1 MRDRK
6 RINRGSAM
14 LEFTLLIP
22 VWLPLLL
29 GTMWIGSAMVR
40 GLQVTQVARD
50 LASMFCR
57 AVDFS
62 ATGAG
67 TAQNDILPKLTQE
80 LGTVTSMGTGVVIF
94 STLTYVGDSVCVLAG
109 SAYHD
114 SSTPPRHTSAC
125 TNYGKFVFTQ
135 RYTVGNSSLRTSS
148 FGAPASAD
156 RDSTNQ
162 YTISIVNYVTHTA
175 DVATFNLLPNPLED
189 GTDGCHSG
197 QPVYLVEVL
206 FSGTGQVGYTQGGSY
221 AYAIF

>member
-6 RINRGSAM
+6 RINRGGAM

-29 GTMWIGSAMVR
+29 GTMWIGTAMVR

-62 ATGAG
+62 ATGTS

-80 LGTVTSMGTGVVIF
+80 LGTVTSTGTGVVIF
-94 STLTYVGDSVCVLAG
+94 STLTYVGASVCQMAGSTYYDSVTN
-109 SAYHD
+109 
-114 SSTPPRHTSAC
+114 TPKAAC
-125 TNYGKFVFTQ
+125 TNWKKFVFTQ
-135 RYTVGNSSLRTSS
+135 QYTVGNTSLRSSS
-148 FGAPASAD
+148 FGGPATAD
-156 RDSTNQ
+156 PDATNQ
-162 YTISIVNYVTHTA
+162 YKIPIVKYVANAPDQVTG
-175 DVATFNLLPNPLED
+175 FSLLPSPD
-189 GTDGCHSG
+189 TDPGGYQSG
-197 QPVYLVEVL
+197 QPVYLVEVF
-206 FSGTGQVGYTQGGSY
+206 FSGVGQVGYTQGGSY